1 MPLPASFAGC
11 AFSAFAGSH
20 RCRVLC
26 KTCGRLS
33 SSAASFNDHTQI
45 ILVLIAAADEI
56 CNRGTM
62 GGGFG
67 AIPEI
72 LSLTIKSDSRFIQHI
87 YILYLWMEL
96 RQILVI

>member
-1 MPLPASFAGC
+1 MPYQLHLQDALFLLL
-11 AFSAFAGSH
+11 
-20 RCRVLC
+20 REVIDIVC